1 MNDPIDLIADVFAG
15 DGARDYLGEPV
26 TVAAHLLQA
35 GALAARAGASEALVA
50 AALLHDI
57 GHLVG
62 PVSGQRLIAG
72 SGNHHGDSGAGWLS
86 HWFPE
91 AVTEPV
97 RLHVAAKRYLCA
109 VEPGY
114 FDRLSD
120 ASRYTLGLQGGTMS
134 AAEVTDFIAHPY
146 ARDALAVRRW
156 DEAAK
161 DPDADVP
168 DFDHYRPLL
177 RRVIAMRR

>member
-1 MNDPIDLIADVFAG
+1 MDDPIDAIAELFSSAG
-15 DGARDYLGEPV
+15 AQDYLGEQV
-26 TVAAHLLQA
+26 TVAVHLLQA
-35 GALAARAGASEALVA
+35 GALAQRAGAAEPLVA
-50 AALLHDI
+50 AALLHDV
-57 GHLVG
+57 GHLIG
-62 PVSGQRLIAG
+62 PVSERALMAG
-72 SGNHHGDSGAGWLS
+72 TDNHHGDSGADWLGR
-86 HWFPE
+86 WFPP

-134 AAEVTDFIAHPY
+134 AAEVTEFIAHPY

-161 DPDADVP
+161 DPDARVP
-168 DFDHYRPLL
+168 GFDRYRTLL
-177 RRVIAMRR
+177 RRVMA

>member
-1 MNDPIDLIADVFAG
+1 MDDPIDAIAELFSSAG
-15 DGARDYLGEPV
+15 AQDYLGEQV
-26 TVAAHLLQA
+26 TVAVHLLQT
-35 GALAARAGASEALVA
+35 GALAQRAGAAEPLVA
-50 AALLHDI
+50 AALLHDV

-62 PVSGQRLIAG
+62 PVSGRALVAG
-72 SGNHHGDSGAGWLS
+72 TDNHHGDSGADWLGR
-86 HWFPE
+86 WFPP

-134 AAEVTDFIAHPY
+134 AAEVTEFIAPRTRGTPSPSG
-146 ARDALAVRRW
+146 AGTRR
-156 DEAAK
+156 
-161 DPDADVP
+161 
-168 DFDHYRPLL
+168 
-177 RRVIAMRR
+177 RRTPTRRCPASSGTGRCYGGSWPS

>member
-1 MNDPIDLIADVFAG
+1 MDDPIDAIAELFSSAG
-15 DGARDYLGEPV
+15 AQDYLGEQV
-26 TVAAHLLQA
+26 TVAVHLLQA
-35 GALAARAGASEALVA
+35 GALAQRAGAAEPLVA
-50 AALLHDI
+50 AALLHDV
-57 GHLVG
+57 GHLIG
-62 PVSGQRLIAG
+62 PVSGRALMAG
-72 SGNHHGDSGAGWLS
+72 TDNHHGDSGADWLGR
-86 HWFPE
+86 WFPP

-134 AAEVTDFIAHPY
+134 AAEVTEFIAHPY

-161 DPDADVP
+161 DPDAWAP
-168 DFDHYRPLL
+168 GFDRYRTLL
-177 RRVIAMRR
+177 RRLMA